1 MIYYNHKARAKEI
14 NMTKAE
20 TKLFGLMNKAT
31 ETGFVCLPR
40 YAKVIEDAEKAMLIS
55 GKDRNGIVYVVIF
68 LKGGKLDFFESRSE
82 EEAETK
88 MLIVA

>member
-1 MIYYNHKARAKEI
+1 
-14 NMTKAE
+14 MTKAE

-31 ETGFVCLPR
+31 ETGLVCLPR
-40 YAKVIEDAEKAMLIS
+40 CARVIEDTERALLVS
-55 GKDRNGIVYVVIF
+55 GKDKKGTVYAVIF
-68 LKGGKLDFFESRSE
+68 LKNGKLDFFESRSE

>member
-1 MIYYNHKARAKEI
+1 
-14 NMTKAE
+14 MTKAE

-31 ETGFVCLPR
+31 ETGIVCLPR
-40 YAKVIEDAEKAMLIS
+40 YARVIEDTERALLVS
-55 GKDRNGIVYVVIF
+55 GKDRKGTVYAVIF
-68 LKGGKLDFFESRSE
+68 LKNGKLDFFESRSE

>member
-1 MIYYNHKARAKEI
+1 
-14 NMTKAE
+14 MTKAE

-31 ETGFVCLPR
+31 ETGLVCLPR
-40 YAKVIEDAEKAMLIS
+40 YARVIEDTERALLVS
-55 GKDRNGIVYVVIF
+55 GKDRKGTVYAVIF
-68 LKGGKLDFFESRSE
+68 LKNGKLDFFETRNE

>member
-1 MIYYNHKARAKEI
+1 
-14 NMTKAE
+14 MTKAE

-31 ETGFVCLPR
+31 ETGIVCLPR
-40 YAKVIEDAEKAMLIS
+40 YARVIEDTERALLVS
-55 GKDRNGIVYVVIF
+55 GKDRKGTVYAVIF
-68 LKGGKLDFFESRSE
+68 LKNGKLDFFESRCE